1 MAIYDQD
8 LEYRKLNANKNAEI
22 LGALQAFGN
31 FINQRKELEQ
41 NAPYKN
47 AMAQQAMADARIK
60 QAQMQA
66 YMNPQAPPSG
76 GIQKTQKDIFGNQ
89 YITKEYMDYLD
100 SYNKHKQ
107 NNQFNRQKELIDYR
121 RSNPTLDQDT
131 KGAVAAYNYSL
142 PRLSRIKT
150 AIEQLDNSTFK
161 NLFKQV
167 QVGANND
174 LIVPDGSPI
183 EDLVGAINDIRL
195 TGFGLGGK
203 NFTENEA
210 KIVFGRLNP
219 IGKSKERWIKDINSL
234 PDFFKEKIGV
244 GLGGAEFAKQSTSV
258 ENPLTQSDSL
268 SNQAAQIL
276 AKRRSKK

>member
-100 SYNKHKQ
+100 SYNKNKQ

>member
-258 ENPLTQSDSL
+258 ENPLAQSDSL